1 MMDVKVLR
9 SAQQKKMKKFTINL
23 RKTSAQMKNLMNMV
37 PKSQTWVRLNESLKN
52 LNKVKMEIRTQKK
65 MMMKMMKSAMKMA
78 TESKKLDRKDKLNP
92 QSLTTESS
100 RDKKCTSSQSIIKVH
115 TMEKVQVLFFTNL
128 SHNLTRLTKITSGT
142 GLSELAIIKS
152 TVKLLNLKSKKKLAC
167 VMMKST
173 NYARTL
179 TNNKLQAL
187 LLTHLY

>member
-1 MMDVKVLR
+1 
-9 SAQQKKMKKFTINL
+9 
-23 RKTSAQMKNLMNMV
+23 
-37 PKSQTWVRLNESLKN
+37 
-52 LNKVKMEIRTQKK
+52 MEIRTQKK